1 MVMATEGEFSS
12 KSSELYLGSAPSE
25 QDLDI
30 IPSFTAEGF
39 VPLAWFFFFTPANLV
54 SRQSINPKSWQSLVS
69 EDADITELNADSVDH
84 YMKEP
89 VMLRTTLPEAKARL
103 LEFKEAF
110 SSLPYIWSYFRII
123 EVLDRQLE
131 KIISEL
137 EENFIITPV
146 RKLTPEG
153 DKPRSQVKVK
163 PEKKNK
169 KEKIKVKSAEIDNPF
184 AELEDFGFDKKEGD
198 SSDSDDMLL
207 GLESDLLSALEAA
220 TEFDK
225 LQDEI
230 EIEKKIE
237 SEYEDPDVLPIII
250 NFEKIATNGN
260 GYRIGKIPAILERL
274 LHHAKREG
282 KLTRIMQDYI
292 QDIYRELAI
301 NWRITGLLAE
311 DFVQSDPSTLS
322 YKLLGS
328 PSPFVIIS
336 ESFDLRYWTTESLQG
351 GDERLMYT
359 LSMLPSEEIHRAIKD
374 GKLGDIKERIGNIL
388 TTTQSYKPP
397 RLSFDNLRNT
407 PVESNIWGFRVLIQD
422 ISGEYKA
429 ATILCQ
435 DPNISWEEDFK
446 EKIKLP
452 GVLIDWNIEYVA
464 RFADFSD
471 TDNYLIVLKKAK
483 DVEDTFQAFIRWVR
497 RHNILYKNK
506 YGVKGTIECLK
517 QLIESTEDK
526 EIGKLVFDILTNL
539 TELGIAEATEALAD
553 DAIVRKL
560 PWLYSDV

>member
-1 MVMATEGEFSS
+1 MAIQGGSDDKTT
-12 KSSELYLGSAPSE
+12 ELYLGSAPSE
-25 QDLDI
+25 QDSDI
-30 IPSFTAEGF
+30 IPSFTADGF

-54 SRQSINPKSWQSLVS
+54 TREKINPKSWQNLVA
-69 EDADITELNADSVDH
+69 EDAGITEVSADNVGK

-103 LEFKEAF
+103 IEFKEAF

-123 EVLDRQLE
+123 DVLDQQLE
-131 KIISEL
+131 KIITEL

-146 RKLTPEG
+146 RKRIPEG

-163 PEKKNK
+163 PEKAKK
-169 KEKIKVKSAEIDNPF
+169 KEKVKSKSADIDNPF
-184 AELEDFGFDKKEGD
+184 AELEDFGFDKKE
-198 SSDSDDMLL
+198 SDSDDMLL

-230 EIEKKIE
+230 EVEKQIE

-250 NFEKIATNGN
+250 NFENIAGNGN
-260 GYRIGKIPAILERL
+260 GYRIAKIPTILERL

-301 NWRITGLLAE
+301 DWRITGLLAE

-328 PSPFVIIS
+328 PSPFVIVR
-336 ESFDLRYWTTESLQG
+336 ESFDLRYWSTESLQG

-359 LSMLPSEEIHRAIKD
+359 LSMLPSEEIHRAIRE
-374 GKLGDIKERIGNIL
+374 GKLNDIHDRIGNIL
-388 TTTQSYKPP
+388 TTTQSYNPP
-397 RLSFDNLRNT
+397 KLTFDNLRES
-407 PVESNIWGFRVLIQD
+407 PVKSNIWGFRVLIQD
-422 ISGEYKA
+422 VSGEYKA
-429 ATILCQ
+429 ATILCN
-435 DPNISWEEDFK
+435 DPNKSWEEDFK
-446 EKIKLP
+446 EKINLP
-452 GVLIDWNIEYVA
+452 GVLIDWNIEYLA

-471 TDNYLIVLKKAK
+471 TDNYRIVLKKAK
-483 DVEDTFQAFIRWVR
+483 DIEFSFQAFVRWVR
-497 RHNILYKNK
+497 RHNILYRNK
-506 YGVKGTIECLK
+506 YGVHGTIESLK
-517 QLIESTEDK
+517 HVIELTEDK
-526 EIGKLVFDILTNL
+526 ETGKLVFDILTNL
-539 TELGIAEATEALAD
+539 TELGIAEATEVLAD

-560 PWLYSDV
+560 PWLYSEL